1 MAQLHIAI
9 AVMLGIA
16 GLLAF
21 PAAMGLKLRMHRLK
35 SAEIALFI
43 AMAVIGII
51 GYGDKFSPTNDPP
64 RSAGGPQLIT
74 PDPGTGPFTDIAPFE
89 VSNLCFT
96 AIAATHTSLW
106 AAVAWPPTLSSERA
120 ERFALDDRTYPVAA
134 LGASAAY
141 DIGSAMGEI
150 VGGLYTLNSRVW
162 HLDFAATNAATFRIR
177 GKNPLDADAKTYID
191 SHVDA
196 EFAGYAWMIAKH
208 ESKAGDR
215 VYNQFNPANP
225 LKELPNKTNGQ
236 DSWGWGIGQIDKG
249 TNGCVAAEVYDWH
262 RNVESVNATLRDKL
276 SRYSEIVRLYRNAYQ
291 SDSST
296 RWFEPDS
303 ISTNINGTVVSA
315 RQWSIMTLYN
325 GTRGAHPLPFAGH
338 EGERTPIHFDPATTN
353 WILYTNS
360 NDYVPTVLADSS
372 TTEVE

>member
-35 SAEIALFI
+35 SAELALFI

-51 GYGDKFSPTNDPP
+51 GYGDKFSPTNDQP

-106 AAVAWPPTLSSERA
+106 AAVAWPTTLSSERA

-236 DSWGWGIGQIDKG
+236 DSWGWGIGQIDRG
-249 TNGCVAAEVYDWH
+249 ETGCVTAVVYDWH
-262 RNVESVNATLRDKL
+262 RNV
-276 SRYSEIVRLYRNAYQ
+276 SEINAVLRTKRSTYNRIVGYFRSLYTN
-291 SDSST
+291 DT
-296 RWFEPDS
+296 TTVWCEPANV
-303 ISTNINGTVVSA
+303 STNVNGIAVSGEM
-315 RQWSIMTLYN
+315 WSVITLYN
-325 GTRGAHPLPFAGH
+325 GGGGCPTIPLDGLQQPV
-338 EGERTPIHFDPATTN
+338 PLVFDPVVSN
-353 WILYTNS
+353 WVFYANMR
-360 NDYVPTVLADSS
+360 DYVSRITSDS
-372 TTEVE
+372 TATETE